1 MESALVEEITKKF
14 DGATP
19 RESIDHPAVNIPVD
33 LLLSVVE
40 WLRDEKSFDL
50 LMDVTAIDWSEDASP
65 RFTGIYH
72 LASTTKHEYIRLAS
86 NCEDDVEP
94 ELPTLS
100 KLFPAANWHERETYD
115 MLGIRYKGHPDLR
128 RILMWDD
135 YPYHPLRKE
144 FPLAGID
151 TDLPAADVAE
161 ATGAKVIPAPMMGG
175 PFHAPQTGAMSKRE
189 PRAADQSWNEA
200 KPKPSTN

>member
-1 MESALVEEITKKF
+1 MESALVDELIAKF
-14 DGATP
+14 EGSTP
-19 RESIDHPAVNIPVD
+19 RESLDHPAANVPAD
-33 LLLSVVE
+33 LLTSVAQ
-40 WLRDEKSFDL
+40 WLRDEKGFDL
-50 LMDVTAIDWSEDASP
+50 LMDVTAIDFGEDASP
-65 RFTGIYH
+65 RFTGVYH
-72 LASTTKHEYIRLAS
+72 FASSTNHAYLRLAAD
-86 NCEDDVEP
+86 CTDDVDP

-100 KLFPAANWHERETYD
+100 KLYPAADWHEREGYD
-115 MLGIRYKGHPDLR
+115 MFGIRYLGHADMR

-144 FPLAGID
+144 FPLAGIE

-161 ATGAKVIPAPMMGG
+161 ASGATVIPAPMMGG

-200 KPKPSTN
+200 KPKPTK